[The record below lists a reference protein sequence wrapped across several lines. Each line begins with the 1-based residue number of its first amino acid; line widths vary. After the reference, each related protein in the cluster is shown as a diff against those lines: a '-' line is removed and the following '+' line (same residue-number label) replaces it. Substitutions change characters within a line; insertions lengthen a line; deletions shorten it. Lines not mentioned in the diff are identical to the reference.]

1 MSIKCIVV
9 HMAYDK
15 RHLAR
20 LRLSVGLAKRF
31 DAHLNVVYATPKPD
45 YPAGMI
51 GRAASLAFLDDAKD
65 EEEQRVNAIKAEVD
79 QACKDLR
86 SWEWHEEH
94 GGVDELMICWAHL
107 ADLVV
112 VEQEPREDVDE
123 TVNFRMSDHLVVS
136 AGCEMLLVPWNWEGE
151 VAGKRILIAWKN
163 TAEAIKA
170 IRGALSF
177 LREAEEVLIL
187 ASASDEHVD
196 VPGSDLATYLGYHGI
211 KATVLKPNR
220 NAGKGILR
228 AAGQQGC
235 DLIIMGAFAHS
246 RLRQLFAGGATDYVM
261 THTTIPVLMRQ

>member
-9 HMAYDK
+9 HMAYDQ

-31 DAHLNVVYATPKPD
+31 DAHLNVVYATPHPD

-51 GRAASLAFLDDAKD
+51 GRAASLAFLDDA
-65 EEEQRVNAIKAEVD
+65 EKAEEGRVEAVRAEVE
-79 QACKDLR
+79 QVCKGLR

-94 GGVDELMICWAHL
+94 GGVEELMAPWAHL

-112 VEQEPREDVDE
+112 VEQEPSEHVEDAVM
-123 TVNFRMSDHLVVS
+123 FHMADHLVVS
-136 AGCEMLLVPWNWEGE
+136 AGCEMLLVPWNWDGE
-151 VAGKRILIAWKN
+151 VAGKRILVAWKN

-177 LREAEEVLIL
+177 LRDAEEVLVL
-187 ASASDEHVD
+187 ASVSETHAE
-196 VPGSDLATYLGYHGI
+196 VPGSDLASYLGHHGI
-211 KATVLKPNR
+211 KATVLPPNKK
-220 NAGKGILR
+220 AGKGILNT
-228 AAGQQGC
+228 AEQHGC
-235 DLIIMGAFAHS
+235 DLMVMGAFSHS

-261 THTTIPVLMRQ
+261 RHTTIPVLMRQ